1 MVEIA
6 CWPAFQT
13 ASGRKSRAD
22 TQQNYEA
29 TEEFAGFSA
38 EC

>member
-22 TQQNYEA
+22 TQQNHEA
-29 TEEFAGFSA
+29 KEFAGFSA